1 MGVLGW
7 YILTTV
13 ATVALI
19 TTAAVYSAVESRRE
33 EKKTLS
39 VDKFEEVRNVLITT
53 GVWLGIKMAMVWP
66 YILYT
71 HLRTQILEEL
81 SEKKDEESKID

>member
-81 SEKKDEESKID
+81 SEKKESKID